1 MASNN
6 SLPTTISDTVT
17 LSEELR
23 EEGRIDGQVKL
34 YNIDK
39 SSEFES
45 DAQTFFK
52 RTVPTQGL
60 HETLTILR
68 DSLNGEDPRQTHIL
82 YGPYGSG
89 KSHQMVALYHC
100 FNDPDAA
107 TNWADGNI
115 DGLGDSLPQ
124 DAIPITVAMQ
134 YENNDYDYLWEP
146 FFEALDYDVG
156 TFETGG
162 YPDVQTIEEAVGDE
176 TVAFIADELEDWYD
190 TLDDDHESANRAFL
204 QSLLEATALPDLEL
218 YTIVSVLRKGSEVH
232 NILDRE
238 DAVEVNMSSK
248 VSKRDVLLHRLI
260 DTVDDEPAREI
271 INGYVDAYETSDY
284 VDVESGLREDMR
296 ETYPLHPELIDTLE
310 SRYYESD
317 DNQNT
322 RGMIYLF
329 STLLLELRDDTDL
342 ITHGDVSARTF
353 EDELSKINFE
363 RPSACV
369 SDIKNRVGG
378 EVTYGERIL
387 NTILLY
393 SLNDSHGEGA
403 EVSQIVMG
411 TFNTNN
417 RISDIYINLEQL
429 HGVAWH
435 LHKLN
440 GKYAIREKRNPNAL
454 IRNAASDVSE
464 RSAKGEIADIVGEL
478 FGPGTHTVGFRT
490 DDIRTVPD
498 SRDIKV
504 VVKNSE
510 WNDTE
515 VKRVIKDDGRGRNW
529 RNTFVFVQPKEGEG
543 IENGTRYIDK
553 ARYIEG
559 ARQVLADDAL
569 DQDIRARIEAMK
581 SQEEEELRKE
591 LRRAYGEVVDG
602 DDLLNE
608 FSKADP
614 MDLDVFVFEGDEYS
628 ARTIASEAA
637 ADPFDLR
644 SPTWSIVNDLL
655 DRKDKV
661 TPEEVYEEFLRKPSY
676 PIPGSVGSVIDAAE
690 PELEGKP
697 VLIHTTEDG
706 FEDSIEGNLTP
717 KTTIVHADPVESW
730 TIEDIEEDLR
740 TQFSGGTNEIDIADY
755 YEDLLTRTDVR
766 IDGDEK
772 DRLMMA
778 VGRLTNDDAYIVAR
792 GTKLLDK
799 PKLDAA
805 VRDVSEASIIGSS
818 EIRDRVEQAIS
829 DEGRASME
837 RVLREIRGD
846 PDVFLP
852 PEQTDTAVRTVI
864 NDCLAENYVLKTG
877 RRYLSDLGNRDPA
890 SVTLVPTVSNR
901 VGEEI
906 LEYIGSL
913 EPKSKFTVTQVRD
926 RFGSSV
932 SEAAVQT
939 YLLEN
944 LDESTDP
951 EYKIGTNG
959 SYDPSDWMNGYPFK
973 TPGEV
978 ETWEFN
984 YQGDSPTEMRKK
996 WRQEHQEGELNYG
1009 SMKFVLP
1016 GSNGVPEEMRN
1027 ITETER
1033 TEMDMTLAADQE
1045 YTVFS
1050 KLFDKVPENAADI
1063 RVEMEFRKE

>member
-1 MASNN
+1 MASD

-45 DAQTFFK
+45 DAATFFD

-68 DSLNGEDPRQTHIL
+68 DSLDGEDPRQTHIL

-100 FNDPDAA
+100 FDDPSAA
-107 TNWADGNI
+107 SEWADGTI
-115 DGLGDSLPQ
+115 DGLGDALPE

-156 TFETGG
+156 SFESGG
-162 YPDVQTIEEAVGDE
+162 YPDVQTIEEAVGDR

-190 TLDDDHESANRAFL
+190 TLDDDRESANRAFL

-218 YTIVSVLRKGSEVH
+218 YTIVSVLRKGSKVH
-232 NILDRE
+232 DILDRE

-260 DTVDDEPAREI
+260 DDVDDEAAREI
-271 INGYVDAYETSDY
+271 VNGYVDAYETSDY
-284 VDVESGLREDMR
+284 VEVESGLREEMR
-296 ETYPLHPELIDTLE
+296 ETYPLHPELIETLE

-329 STLLLELRDDTDL
+329 STLLLELRERTDL
-342 ITHGDVSARTF
+342 ITHGDVDAETF

-369 SDIKNRVGG
+369 SDIENRVRG
-378 EVTYGERIL
+378 EVEYGRRVL

-403 EVSQIVMG
+403 EVSQIVVG
-411 TFNTNN
+411 TYQTGN

-454 IRNAASDVSE
+454 IRNAASDVSVA
-464 RSAKGEIADIVGEL
+464 SAKGEIADIVTEL

-490 DDIRTVPD
+490 DDIRSVPD
-498 SRDIKV
+498 SRDVKV
-504 VVKNSE
+504 VVKSDE
-510 WNDTE
+510 WGPEE
-515 VKRVIKDDGRGRNW
+515 VERVITDDGRGRNW
-529 RNTFVFVQPKEGEG
+529 RNTFVFVQPLPDEA
-543 IENGTRYIDK
+543 IESGTRYIDK
-553 ARYIEG
+553 ARYVEG

-569 DQDIRARIEAMK
+569 DRDIRARIEAMK

-602 DDLLNE
+602 DDLLDE
-608 FSKADP
+608 FETANP
-614 MDLDVFVFEGDEYS
+614 MDLDVFVFDGDEYS
-628 ARTIASEAA
+628 ARNIASEAA

-644 SPTWSIVNDLL
+644 GPTWTITQDLL
-655 DRKDKV
+655 DRKGET
-661 TPEEVYEEFLRKPSY
+661 TPEDVYEEFLREPSY
-676 PIPGSVGSVIDAAE
+676 PIPGSVGAVIDAAE
-690 PELEGKP
+690 PALEDKS
-697 VLIHTTEDG
+697 VLVHTAEDG
-706 FEDSIEGNLTP
+706 FDESMDDLTP
-717 KTTIVHADPVESW
+717 KTTIVHADPVETW
-730 TIEDIEEDLR
+730 TIEEVEEDLR
-740 TQFSGGTNEIDIADY
+740 TQFGGGTDEVDIGEY
-755 YEDLLTRTDVR
+755 YEDLLTQTDVR

-772 DRLMMA
+772 DTLMMA
-778 VGRLTNDDAYIVAR
+778 VGRLTSDDAYVVVR
-792 GTKLLDK
+792 GTKLLDE
-799 PKLDAA
+799 PQLDAA
-805 VRDVSEASIIGSS
+805 VRDVSEAELIGSA
-818 EIRDRVEQAIS
+818 EIRDRIDAAI
-829 DEGRASME
+829 DRDGRASVE
-837 RVLREIRGD
+837 RIVREIRGD

-852 PEQTDTAVRTVI
+852 PERTDTAVRKAVT
-864 NDCLAENYVLKTG
+864 DCLAENYLLEAG
-877 RRYLSDLGNRDPA
+877 RRYLSDLGDRDPA
-890 SVTLVPTVSNR
+890 NVTLVPTVSTR

-906 LEYIGSL
+906 LDYIEGV
-913 EPKSKFTVTQVRD
+913 EPKGKFTVTQVRD

-939 YLLEN
+939 FLLRN
-944 LDESTDP
+944 LGEETAP
-951 EYKIGTNG
+951 EYTVGTNG
-959 SYDPSDWMNGYPFK
+959 SSDPSDWMNGYPFK
-973 TPGEV
+973 KPGEV
-978 ETWEFN
+978 ETWDFE

-996 WRQEHQEGELNYG
+996 WRQLHREGQLNYG
-1009 SMKFVLP
+1009 SIKFVLP
-1016 GSNGVPEEMRN
+1016 GSAGVPEEMRD
-1027 ITETER
+1027 IAATER
-1033 TEMDMTLAADQE
+1033 THVDTTLEADQP

-1050 KLFDKVPENAADI
+1050 KLFDKVPADATDI

>member
-1 MASNN
+1 MVSSS
-6 SLPTTISDTVT
+6 SLPNTISDTVT

-45 DAQTFFK
+45 DAETFFK

-100 FNDPDAA
+100 FDDPEAA
-107 TNWADGNI
+107 AHWADGNV
-115 DGLGDSLPQ
+115 DGLGDALPA
-124 DAIPITVAMQ
+124 DAVPITVAMQ

-146 FFEALDYDVG
+146 FFDALDYDVG

-162 YPDVQTIEEAVGDE
+162 YPDVQTIEEAVGDK

-190 TLDDDHESANRAFL
+190 TLDDDRESANRAFL

-218 YTIVSVLRKGSEVH
+218 YTIVSVLRKGSKVH

-260 DTVDDEPAREI
+260 DDVNDDAARNI
-271 INGYVDAYETSDY
+271 INGYVDAYEKSDY
-284 VDVESGLREDMR
+284 VEVESGLREQMR

-342 ITHGDVSARTF
+342 ITHGDVDAETF

-369 SDIKNRVGG
+369 SDIKNRGVD
-378 EVTYGERIL
+378 EMEYGRRVL

-403 EVSQIVMG
+403 EVSEIVMG
-411 TFNTNN
+411 AFHTGD

-440 GKYAIREKRNPNAL
+440 GKFAIREKRNPNAL

-464 RSAKGEIADIVGEL
+464 VSAKGEIADIVTEL
-478 FGPGTHTVGFRT
+478 FGSGAHTVGFRT
-490 DDIRTVPD
+490 DDIRNVPD
-498 SRDIKV
+498 SRDVKV
-504 VVKNSE
+504 VVKDDE
-510 WNDTE
+510 WTAEE
-515 VKRVIKDDGRGRNW
+515 VERVIKDDGRGRNW
-529 RNTFVFVQPKEGEG
+529 RNTFVFVQPIADEA
-543 IENGTRYIDK
+543 IESGTRYIDK
-553 ARYIEG
+553 ARYVEG

-602 DDLLNE
+602 DDLLNRFE
-608 FSKADP
+608 DADP

-628 ARTIASEAA
+628 ARNIASEAA

-644 SPTWSIVNDLL
+644 DPTWEIVADLL
-655 DRKDKV
+655 DRKDET

-676 PIPGSVGSVIDAAE
+676 PIPGSVGAVIDAAE
-690 PELEGKP
+690 AVLEDRP
-697 VLIHTTEDG
+697 VLLHTTEDG
-706 FEDSIEGNLTP
+706 FVDDIEGNLTP
-717 KTTIVHADPVESW
+717 KTTIVHADPVEVW
-730 TIEDIEEDLR
+730 DIEDIEEDLR
-740 TQFSGGTNEIDIADY
+740 SQFSGETHEIDIAEY

-766 IDGDEK
+766 TDGDEK
-772 DRLMMA
+772 DALMMA
-778 VGRLTNDDAYIVAR
+778 VGRLTNDDAYVVVR

-799 PKLDAA
+799 PQLDAA
-805 VRDVSEASIIGSS
+805 VRDVSEAEVVGSA
-818 EIRDRVEQAIS
+818 EVRERVDAAI
-829 DEGRASME
+829 DAEGRASME
-837 RVLREIRGD
+837 RIVREIRGD
-846 PDVFLP
+846 ADVFLP
-852 PEQTDTAVRTVI
+852 PERTDTAVRKVV
-864 NDCLAENYVLKTG
+864 NDCLAENYLLEAG
-877 RRYLSDLGNRDPA
+877 RRYLSDLGDRDPA

-906 LEYIGSL
+906 LEYVGSL
-913 EPKSKFTVTQVRD
+913 EPGQKFTVTQVRE

-932 SEAAVQT
+932 PEAAVQT
-939 YLLEN
+939 YLLKN
-944 LDESTDP
+944 LGEETDP
-951 EYKIGTNG
+951 EYKIATTG
-959 SYDPSDWMNGYPFK
+959 SSDPSDWRKGYSFK
-973 TPGEV
+973 TPGEEEV
-978 ETWEFN
+978 WDFE

-996 WRQEHQEGELNYG
+996 WRQVHEEGLLNYG
-1009 SMKFVLP
+1009 SIRFVLP
-1016 GSNGVPEEMRN
+1016 GDDGVPEAMRG
-1027 ITETER
+1027 IASADR
-1033 TEMDMTLAADQE
+1033 TLVDTTLEADQE
-1045 YTVFS
+1045 YSVFS
-1050 KLFDKVPENAADI
+1050 KVFDKVPEDATDI
-1063 RVEMEFRKE
+1063 RIEMEFRKE